1 MNQSAASKTDPVLS
15 MFDEEVNTVLGEISS
30 YLGLDGI
37 SLSMEPK
44 FQRKSATVLS
54 AISVTNEFHSILH
67 KGKATYGDVP
77 AIKRDQVNDYV
88 KREADRL
95 FKAAVSEESLKQAIL
110 EGHAVSRGR
119 IVCDEILA
127 LSYEDCV
134 NCGADGL
141 LTCGGCSGSG
151 STDCT
156 HCRFTGHAAGYV
168 TCWSCG
174 GSGGSNDVSTGKW
187 YNCGICHGWKRILCT
202 TCGGSTKV
210 KCWTCGGDGN
220 VYCGPCGGNGY
231 FTRAHGY
238 KITINS
244 GVAIK
249 SEEMNEADRRHA
261 HAWVAS
267 GLGSWTKMKDGTL
280 LPHAS
285 ISDMAVKYDG
295 WKDDAYCIM
304 TAFHIKVTTAEVKA
318 TYNGSADATFLY
330 GRYDKPL
337 FAFTSF
343 LDPLVD
349 KPLVDVAKR
358 DVKEP
363 AAYLEAFAHLP
374 GVADGLRY
382 AGSSKDGKQAFL
394 RDADD
399 ILRNSVNE
407 GLLDIVADG
416 YLACV
421 EHLEKKASHN
431 AGRDVALAICALWIA
446 CWLAG
451 GFEML
456 NSLKDNHVILANI
469 GVALA
474 VSAVSAHAVRWLTR
488 RSVAAETGF
497 RARYQ
502 ISRWRRVACFLGG
515 IAFVLAGGLSVA
527 YT

>member
-1 MNQSAASKTDPVLS
+1 MDQSTVSKTSPVLS
-15 MFDEEVNTVLGEISS
+15 MFDEEVNTVLCEISS

-44 FQRKSATVLS
+44 FQRKSATVFS
-54 AISVTNEFHSILH
+54 AISVSNEFHSILH

-77 AIKRDQVNDYV
+77 AIKRDQVSDYV

-95 FKAAVSEESLKQAIL
+95 FRDAVSEESLRQAVL

-119 IVCDEILA
+119 IACDEILA

-134 NCGADGL
+134 NCGAGGL
-141 LTCGGCSGSG
+141 LTCGGCSGAG
-151 STDCT
+151 VTDCN

-174 GSGGSNDVSTGKW
+174 GTGGSNDVSTGKW
-187 YNCGICHGWKRILCT
+187 YNCSICHGWKRVRCG
-202 TCGGSTKV
+202 TCGGSTQV

-238 KITINS
+238 RITIDS
-244 GVAIK
+244 GVGIE
-249 SEEMNEADRRHA
+249 SEEMDEADKKHSQ
-261 HAWVAS
+261 AWVAS
-267 GLGSWTKMKDGTL
+267 GLGSWSTMKDGTL

-318 TYNGSADATFLY
+318 TYNDSVDATFLY
-330 GRYDKPL
+330 GRYDRPL

-343 LDPLVD
+343 LDPLVH
-349 KPLVDVAKR
+349 KPLEDVAKR

-363 AAYLEAFAHLP
+363 AAYLEAFEHMP
-374 GVADGLRY
+374 GVVGGLRC

-394 RDADD
+394 TDADEV
-399 ILRNSVNE
+399 LRNSVNG
-407 GLLDIVADG
+407 GLLDIAADG
-416 YLACV
+416 YLACL
-421 EHLEKKASHN
+421 EYFEKKASHN
-431 AGRDVALAICALWIA
+431 AGRDVTLAVCAIWIV

-451 GFEML
+451 GFELL
-456 NSLKDNHVILANI
+456 NSVADSNLIPANI
-469 GVALA
+469 AVAIV
-474 VSAVSAHAVRWLTR
+474 VSAVSAQAVRWLTR
-488 RSVAAETGF
+488 RSVVAETGV

-502 ISRWRRVACFLGG
+502 VGMWRKVACFLGG
-515 IAFVLAGGLSVA
+515 VAFVVAGGLSVA
-527 YT
+527 YA